1 MAQFGKT
8 FLEAYG
14 IGAGVRIAGRN
25 WTTDAGISAF
35 KSDFAD
41 AKPNHTAN
49 LRPEKLES
57 CQESDYTPTERV
69 GVAAREEA
77 LVSVLTRSKS
87 CTALPALNFFG
98 SSCFH
103 QQISRRDRA

>member
-1 MAQFGKT
+1 VAQFGKT

-14 IGAGVRIAGRN
+14 IRAGVRIAGRN

-57 CQESDYTPTERV
+57 CQEKRRV
-69 GVAAREEA
+69 R
-77 LVSVLTRSKS
+77 
-87 CTALPALNFFG
+87 
-98 SSCFH
+98 
-103 QQISRRDRA
+103 